1 MDGKFC
7 QAEMTSCG
15 LNGSPLNGTGHY
27 PSYIACNVYGKKGTR
42 FLSMLK
48 HPKAGHP
55 YLTQKGG
62 DRESGEDQYVAHMC
76 DGAVAG
82 YKYFNLSETKE
93 IRINICGN
101 ARGTVYIRTRENDN
115 PVAEIP
121 VKASRER
128 KGFSV
133 KLAGLG
139 KKEALFFC
147 YEGKGSFDFHSFDL
161 K

>member
-1 MDGKFC
+1 
-7 QAEMTSCG
+7 MTSCG
-15 LNGSPLNGTGHY
+15 LNGSPLNGNGHY

-55 YLTQKGG
+55 YLTQKGR

-76 DGAVAG
+76 DGSVAG
-82 YKYFNLSETKE
+82 YKYFDLSETKE

-101 ARGTVYIRTRENDN
+101 ASGTVYIRTRENEK
-115 PVAEIP
+115 PAAEIP
-121 VKASRER
+121 VKVSRER
-128 KGFSV
+128 KEFSA
-133 KLAGLG
+133 KLTGLG

>member
-1 MDGKFC
+1 
-7 QAEMTSCG
+7 
-15 LNGSPLNGTGHY
+15 
-27 PSYIACNVYGKKGTR
+27 
-42 FLSMLK
+42 MLK

-82 YKYFNLSETKE
+82 YKYFDLSETKE
-93 IRINICGN
+93 ICINICGN
-101 ARGTVYIRTRENDN
+101 ASGTVYVRTAENGK

-121 VKASRER
+121 VKASRAR
-128 KGFSV
+128 KAFSA
-133 KLAGLG
+133 KITGLE
-139 KKEALFFC
+139 KKEALFFS

>member
-1 MDGKFC
+1 MKDWLEKQGKMC
-7 QAEMTSCG
+7 IRDS
-15 LNGSPLNGTGHY
+15 
-27 PSYIACNVYGKKGTR
+27 
-42 FLSMLK
+42 
-48 HPKAGHP
+48 P

-82 YKYFNLSETKE
+82 YKYFDLSETKE

-101 ARGTVYIRTRENDN
+101 ARGTVYIRTEENGK
-115 PVAEIP
+115 PVASIQ
-121 VKASRER
+121 VKAGRER
-128 KGFSV
+128 KNFSA

-147 YEGKGSFDFHSFDL
+147 YEGKGSFDFHAFDL